1 MSDGTKAS
9 ENFSWSEFFC
19 PSSGSMILEDMV
31 FEHISKLQKLREE
44 FGPLKVN
51 SGYRS
56 PEHNATVG
64 GAKKSMHL
72 RFATDIPPVGWSRDP
87 DDDQPPQVWLHNF
100 FDNVEARAQELAF
113 GGIGRYNTFIHLDC
127 RTLIARPKAR
137 WDNRNE

>member
-9 ENFSWSEFFC
+9 KNFSWAEFFC

-31 FEHISKLQKLREE
+31 FEHISKLQKLRDEY
-44 FGPLKVN
+44 GPQKVN

-56 PEHNATVG
+56 PEHNAIVG
-64 GAKKSMHL
+64 GAKSSMHL
-72 RFATDIPPVGWSRDP
+72 RFATDITPIGWKDSQEDL
-87 DDDQPPQVWLHNF
+87 QEF
-100 FDNVEARAQELAF
+100 FDEIEEDAKHLAF

-127 RTLIARPKAR
+127 RTLIDRPKAR